1 MGNEWILLDGN
12 YLEGFFGTLTSAKE
26 YIEDRE
32 LKEPHI
38 YHLTECTDFIEHK
51 RVKKRNKRS

>member
-12 YLEGFFGTLTSAKE
+12 YLEGSFATLASAKE
-26 YIEDRE
+26 YAEDRE

-38 YHLTECTDFIEHK
+38 YHLAECTDFAKIK
-51 RVKKRNKRS
+51 GNKRRI

>member
-12 YLEGFFGTLTSAKE
+12 YLEGCFATLASAKE
-26 YIEDRE
+26 YAEDRE

-38 YHLTECTDFIEHK
+38 YHLAECVDFVKQK
-51 RVKKRNKRS
+51 RIKGNKRS

>member
-12 YLEGFFGTLTSAKE
+12 YLEGCFATLTSAKE
-26 YIEDRE
+26 YAEDRE

-38 YHLTECTDFIEHK
+38 YPLAECTDFVKKK
-51 RVKKRNKRS
+51 RIKRNKRS

>member
-12 YLEGFFGTLTSAKE
+12 YLEGCFATLASAKE
-26 YIEDRE
+26 YAEDRE

-38 YHLTECTDFIEHK
+38 YHLAECTDFA
-51 RVKKRNKRS
+51 RNKRS

>member
-12 YLEGFFGTLTSAKE
+12 YLEGCFATLASAKE
-26 YIEDRE
+26 YAEDRE

-38 YHLTECTDFIEHK
+38 YHLAEGVDFVKQK
-51 RVKKRNKRS
+51 RIKRNKRS